1 MTSEPNSLVIFF
13 MMKKFLSFFLCF
25 FVTIAWAQNVDSLEV
40 SPQEEAE
47 QVPENV
53 ELVASSEPTA
63 PAGLLFGYFNY
74 DEVLRF
80 MPEYKNVKDNL
91 EKLSNQFKAE
101 ADRAEA
107 EFNKKYEAFLDEQ
120 RDLAPSIMKKRQ
132 AELQDMLE
140 RNIAFKEESQ
150 RLISEA
156 EMEGFAP
163 LKAKISEVLNKVGKE
178 QGLAFILNTDNNAVP
193 YINASVG
200 VDISMLIKRELLGGG
215 RRR

>member
-13 MMKKFLSFFLCF
+13 MKKFLSFFLCF
-25 FVTIAWAQNVDSLEV
+25 FFTVAWAQNVDSLDV
-40 SPQEEAE
+40 SPQEEVD
-47 QVPENV
+47 QVPESL
-53 ELVASSEPTA
+53 ELESSGETIAPTS
-63 PAGLLFGYFNY
+63 LVFGYFSY
-74 DEVLRF
+74 DEVLRS
-80 MPEYKNVKDNL
+80 MTEYKNVKDNL
-91 EKLSNQFKAE
+91 ERLSNQFKAE
-101 ADRAEA
+101 ADRSEA

-132 AELQDMLE
+132 AELQDMME

-150 RLISEA
+150 RLIHEA
-156 EMEGFAP
+156 EIEGFVP
-163 LKAKISEVLNKVGKE
+163 LKEKISAVVNKVGRE

-200 VDISMLIKRELLGGG
+200 VDMNMLIKRELLGG